1 MSIMFN
7 LGYVT
12 VISWYFV
19 SYILP
24 LTSEIFNNMM
34 NKYLYN
40 NEYFNNNNER
50 LDKLENE
57 FELNSI
63 SMIRNINELE
73 NKLNYLDLTYKRDL
87 NSINRNI
94 NDLKDRIHT
103 IEDQINNIVNN
114 LNDAFVIAK

>member
-1 MSIMFN
+1 MLIIIIYYLVFMLNPNASIYTPN
-7 LGYVT
+7 L
-12 VISWYFV
+12 
-19 SYILP
+19 
-24 LTSEIFNNMM
+24 
-34 NKYLYN
+34 
-40 NEYFNNNNER
+40 NNNNER

-87 NSINRNI
+87 NNVNRNI
-94 NDLKDRIHT
+94 NDFKDRVHI
-103 IEDQINNIVNN
+103 IEDQINNIVSN

>member
-1 MSIMFN
+1 MFD
-7 LGYVT
+7 LGYLT
-12 VISWYFV
+12 IISWYFV

-40 NEYFNNNNER
+40 HEYFNDNNER

-57 FELNSI
+57 LELNSI

-87 NSINRNI
+87 NNVNRNI
-94 NDLKDRIHT
+94 NDFKDRVHI
-103 IEDQINNIVNN
+103 IEDQINNIVSN